1 MQHPPNSRTQLAS
14 HRELLS
20 PLTRK
25 LFGTQCTW
33 RLADVDAHKMPN
45 AVKDVDG
52 GARASARASAG
63 PGAGAPPTLDTASV
77 AGIFQLTP
85 LAPLSTAHFRL
96 RKSHQAIF
104 LRTLTSG
111 SGIMR
116 FGN

>member
-1 MQHPPNSRTQLAS
+1 MPQHRRCTTATNFRTHPGS
-14 HRELLS
+14 HPTPDHRELLS

-52 GARASARASAG
+52 GDG
-63 PGAGAPPTLDTASV
+63 DGGGDGAPPTSDTPRPFPA
-77 AGIFQLTP
+77 FPTFP
-85 LAPLSTAHFRL
+85 

-104 LRTLTSG
+104 LRTLASG